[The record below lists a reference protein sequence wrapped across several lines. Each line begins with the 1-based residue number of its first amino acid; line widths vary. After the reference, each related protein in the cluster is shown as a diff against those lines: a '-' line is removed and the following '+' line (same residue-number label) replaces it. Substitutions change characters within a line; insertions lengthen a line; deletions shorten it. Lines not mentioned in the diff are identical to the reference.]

1 MGGNQRR
8 QEEKNDVGVRVGTSG
23 WSYDDWASRFYA
35 GVPRTCWLRHYAE
48 TFSTVEINNT
58 FYRLPARSA
67 VAAWRQQTPP
77 HFRVVA
83 KGSRYL
89 THMKRLTDTGP
100 GVARFFERLEPLGDR
115 LHTVLWQLPPTMTID
130 LDRLDTFLGALPT
143 HVRHAVEFRHRSWQ
157 RPEAYAVLDRHRVLT
172 VAVSGPQLPA
182 EHTMTGGA
190 VYVRFHGLREGYAY
204 DYTDRDLRPWA
215 DWLKHRREGLAFF
228 NNDVAGHA
236 VKNARRLCELL
247 GA

>member
-1 MGGNQRR
+1 MA
-8 QEEKNDVGVRVGTSG
+8 VRVGTSG

-35 GVPRTCWLRHYAE
+35 GVPRKGWLAHYAK

-67 VAAWRQQTPP
+67 VVGWRDQTPP
-77 HFRVVA
+77 DFRIVA

-100 GVARFFERLEPLGDR
+100 GVHRFFERLEPLADR
-115 LHTVLWQLPPTMTID
+115 LDTVLWQLPPTMTID
-130 LDRLDTFLGALPT
+130 VERLDTFLAALPT

-157 RPEAYAVLDRHRVLT
+157 QRKVYAVLDHHGVMT
-172 VAVSGPQLPA
+172 VVVSGPQLPA
-182 EHTMTGGA
+182 DHVMTGGA

-204 DYTDRDLRPWA
+204 DYSDDDLRPWA
-215 DWLKHRREGLAFF
+215 EWLRHRRDGFAFF
-228 NNDVAGHA
+228 NNDHHGYA
-236 VKNARRLCELL
+236 VTNALRLCELME
-247 GA
+247 